1 MKTTKSKKANLER
14 KRFMF
19 FQIGLALTLGFVLA
33 AFEWTTVDS
42 FDKDLL
48 LIRGDVTEEE
58 MAEITVQ
65 KMEKKEMPRP
75 QVVMPIEIVT
85 NSTEIE
91 EEIEFNAEV
100 TEETENN
107 LDFLIEEEKEEEPE
121 DPQIYISVQEYP
133 SFPGGDHVFYE
144 YISKNLIYPSTAR
157 EIGLSGRVYVKFVI
171 WKDGSVRN
179 VEILRGIGGACDEA
193 ARNVI
198 KNMPPWIPGKQSTK
212 PVNVQMVLPV
222 IFRLN

>member
-133 SFPGGDHVFYE
+133 SFPGGDHAFYE

-179 VEILRGIGGACDEA
+179 VEILRGIGGACDET